1 MEDPMPT
8 VDEYSHL
15 SLAELARLLSDAAEQ
30 RVTVTRLR
38 ADVAAGA
45 PVNPDGTVDL
55 VHYAAWL
62 LARRASKKA

>member
-1 MEDPMPT
+1 MPT

-55 VHYAAWL
+55 VHYAA
-62 LARRASKKA
+62 